1 MTNLASDAAALGG
14 SNPGETGAGASG
26 GGPTGGGLAVPTD
39 VTLMDKGGTLGDT
52 ASLDDAD
59 ANSGTSLAEEG
70 TTAYPQASTAGAD
83 DAPDGGVPT
92 GGLSGA
98 GTIGG
103 SPTGTAASGMGGAG
117 RLSDGGGLTE

>member
-1 MTNLASDAAALGG
+1 MTNLASDVAALGG

-39 VTLMDKGGTLGDT
+39 VTLMGKSGTLGDT
-52 ASLDDAD
+52 ASLDDSG

-70 TTAYPQASTAGAD
+70 TTAHPQANPDGAGD
-83 DAPDGGVPT
+83 TPDGGVPT
-92 GGLSGA
+92 GGLSGT

-103 SPTGTAASGMGGAG
+103 SPTGTASSGMGGAG
-117 RLSDGGGLTE
+117 RLNE